1 MKYKKE
7 MNYMKSVLKKL
18 SILLLL
24 SAIMLSTSLL
34 PVFAVE
40 TKVIKIT
47 TNTDINPFIRFIA
60 QKKTFDSGG
69 PFTVHFDIKIE
80 NYKRMTKDG
89 AIFINLHDNKSGSN
103 NWLPITQKVW
113 KANTD
118 GWVED
123 VKKDDDTYI
132 TFDNVGMGAIF
143 DGVVQEYFHINFGAI
158 YAEAILYV
166 KNFKIR
172 DSSGNVR
179 YSFDTDPDL
188 QGITDL
194 KQINSEEPVIFGLT
208 FGDGTGTFNV
218 MSEEESNTS
227 SSSTSS
233 GPIMEDPTNT
243 PAASSSL
250 QSSAAVSSQPISEV
264 PVDSGEVS
272 DEMSDISLSED
283 STEESVVS
291 ESVSETGSV
300 DESETDP
307 SIVTSSLNGDTSE
320 PDDGPSSGTIAGIV
334 IGAVVLVGAVVLGV
348 LYSKKKF
355 PFQQK

>member
-1 MKYKKE
+1 
-7 MNYMKSVLKKL
+7 MKSVLKKL

-24 SAIMLSTSLL
+24 SAIMLSASMM
-34 PVFAVE
+34 PIFAAQ

-47 TNTDINPFIRFIA
+47 TNTDINPFVRFIA

-89 AIFINLHDNKSGSN
+89 AIFINLHDNKSGAN

-123 VKKDDDTYI
+123 VKKDDGTYI

-158 YAEAILYV
+158 YAEANLYF
-166 KNFKIR
+166 KNFKIK

-194 KQINSEEPVIFGLT
+194 KQINSEEPLIFGLT
-208 FGDGTGTFNV
+208 FGDGTGTFTV

-227 SSSTSS
+227 SSPTSS

-243 PAASSSL
+243 PAPSSSS
-250 QSSAAVSSQPISEV
+250 QSSAAASSQTVSEE
-264 PVDSGEVS
+264 PAVS
-272 DEMSDISLSED
+272 DETSEDISDVSGSEISGTESDISGALSDAD
-283 STEESVVS
+283 SDTISNK
-291 ESVSETGSV
+291 GS
-300 DESETDP
+300 STDQ
-307 SIVTSSLNGDTSE
+307 SSLNGDTSE
-320 PDDGPSSGTIAGIV
+320 PDDGLSSGAIAGIV
-334 IGAVVLVGAVVLGV
+334 IGAAVLVGAVVLGI

-355 PFQQK
+355 PFQQN